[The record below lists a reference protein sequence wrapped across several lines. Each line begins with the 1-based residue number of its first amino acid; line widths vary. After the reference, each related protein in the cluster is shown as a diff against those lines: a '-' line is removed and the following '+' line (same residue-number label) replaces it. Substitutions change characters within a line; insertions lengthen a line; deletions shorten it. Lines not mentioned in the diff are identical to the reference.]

1 MRVVPSK
8 GFCRVFSA
16 ENSEKIVNV
25 RVKKLNHNRIWL
37 LYLLLK
43 FKKMKK
49 ATTLI
54 ITLILCVQVL
64 WAQKIQGIVFDQET
78 KAPLWGA
85 SVSVKGSQKGN
96 VTDAKGHFNLI
107 VSSEAVLVVRF
118 VGYEPVEIVAA
129 QANQIA
135 LKKSN
140 FLQDEVVVRDAGG

>member
-1 MRVVPSK
+1 
-8 GFCRVFSA
+8 
-16 ENSEKIVNV
+16 
-25 RVKKLNHNRIWL
+25 
-37 LYLLLK
+37 
-43 FKKMKK
+43 MKK

-96 VTDAKGHFNLI
+96 VTDAKGQFYLT
-107 VSSEAVLVVRF
+107 VSSQAVLVVRF
-118 VGYEPVEIVAA
+118 VGYDPLEIAA
-129 QANQIA
+129 DKASQIA

-140 FLQDEVVVRDAGG
+140 FLQDEVVVRATRADENSAMAYSNVSAAELGKSNV